1 GKQLPAVLI
10 VDRLL
15 IQGLA
20 DALRDAAL
28 DLSFDDHVIDDA
40 ADVVATDEARELDLS
55 GLGIEFDLANLGAVG
70 PGRRRGRLGRRY
82 AERLLRLARREL
94 SEPDGAVGAGNPE
107 GAVAIL
113 DVARR
118 RLERLRGKLLA
129 ARNSLAARRHDRRAA
144 HESGA
149 RSHAADA
156 VRQVGVALNDMDF
169 PKRDP
174 QYFGDELRVRG
185 FQPLPHRLRAGK
197 HRDRAIG
204 ADPDV
209 DRLGGKGTGPFQVH
223 RQPSTPQPPAAA
235 RLLAP
240 RRETFPVGELDKPVN
255 DARKIAAVV
264 DIAEVRAIREMLR
277 PDEIAPPDLYRVE
290 PHVARGFFHQPLHEI
305 VRLRSASSAVGA
317 GGHGVG
323 QHCLD
328 AIIDHG
334 NIVDSRLYLRTER
347 EWNDRRGADR

>member
-1 GKQLPAVLI
+1 MQHAALVERIENGVHDRRDRADRAELAAAFDAEEVGPGRHAFIKSIAQRRKLVGARHAVVHKGSGKQLPAVLI

-118 RLERLRGKLLA
+118 RLERLRGKL
-129 ARNSLAARRHDRRAA
+129 
-144 HESGA
+144 
-149 RSHAADA
+149 
-156 VRQVGVALNDMDF
+156 
-169 PKRDP
+169 
-174 QYFGDELRVRG
+174 
-185 FQPLPHRLRAGK
+185 
-197 HRDRAIG
+197 
-204 ADPDV
+204 
-209 DRLGGKGTGPFQVH
+209 
-223 RQPSTPQPPAAA
+223 
-235 RLLAP
+235 
-240 RRETFPVGELDKPVN
+240 
-255 DARKIAAVV
+255 
-264 DIAEVRAIREMLR
+264 
-277 PDEIAPPDLYRVE
+277 
-290 PHVARGFFHQPLHEI
+290 
-305 VRLRSASSAVGA
+305 
-317 GGHGVG
+317 
-323 QHCLD
+323 
-328 AIIDHG
+328 
-334 NIVDSRLYLRTER
+334 
-347 EWNDRRGADR
+347 